1 MVANT
6 LIKEKKAAIE
16 ILEGGKVW
24 FGVTYPEDKPDVIAM
39 LKKLHAE
46 GDYPDK
52 LWQ

>member
-1 MVANT
+1 MKNRPP
-6 LIKEKKAAIE
+6 EKE

-46 GDYPDK
+46 GDYPEN